1 MIMFLRQK
9 LDEREFLKI
18 KINELKSNI
27 LHFTDDQNNLIEQLL
42 GLFDKLQTINLIL
55 NRVNYES
62 IISIAGTQ
70 LSLATAIEIRTTLKS
85 KIDIISELISKCYD
99 SDLDLMT
106 LMSQRDTIIEEFSTI
121 DSAIRQADWHIK
133 IE

>member
-1 MIMFLRQK
+1 MFLRQK